1 MDVTKKAKKFDACG
15 EKTETTK
22 EQSPTPKPIYVYQ
35 LYENFAESPH
45 LSVSPIRPKEGA
57 YVRGTLKRSD
67 AQYYYRPTT
76 TQTDRHIMN
85 FAKNCSPKVRP
96 AR

>member
-1 MDVTKKAKKFDACG
+1 MDVTKKTEKFDACG

-22 EQSPTPKPIYVYQ
+22 ERRPTPKPIYIYQ

-45 LSVSPIRPKEGA
+45 LSVSPIRPKEGT

-67 AQYYYRPTT
+67 AQYYYIANNYP
-76 TQTDRHIMN
+76 DR
-85 FAKNCSPKVRP
+85 
-96 AR
+96 